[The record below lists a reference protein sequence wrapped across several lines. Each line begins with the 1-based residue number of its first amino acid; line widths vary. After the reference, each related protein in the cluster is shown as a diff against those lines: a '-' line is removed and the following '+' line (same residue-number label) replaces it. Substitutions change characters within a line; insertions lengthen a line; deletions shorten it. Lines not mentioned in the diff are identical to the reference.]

1 MDLLNEL
8 NEKCRCLD
16 SKVSDLKEKGRN
28 YAKAQ
33 KDYKVKLS
41 QESMKL
47 KDSKMPVTLIDK
59 VCYGLEEVAELREK
73 RDCAEVLYKATL
85 ESINILKL
93 QIRILQAQIER
104 EWGLAKN

>member
-16 SKVSDLKEKGRN
+16 SKVSDLKEKGKN

-41 QESMKL
+41 QESIKL
-47 KDSKMPVTLIDK
+47 KI
-59 VCYGLEEVAELREK
+59 
-73 RDCAEVLYKATL
+73 
-85 ESINILKL
+85 
-93 QIRILQAQIER
+93 
-104 EWGLAKN
+104 